1 MVGPPSIWTY
11 CSSALGCRA
20 LVLPAIYRR
29 NARTRRS
36 RCWRRGT
43 RLGVLGTC
51 SDVPASAPTRTC
63 SPWAAPS
70 ARGPGRRRSPTAR
83 RSWATFATRRGS
95 MASSARSAFATVL
108 PGRVVDGA
116 GAVDGRGG
124 TDRHWRA
131 TALNLRLPDVVYRL
145 LPVRRVVR
153 REVPGHGALP
163 APAQRAALVTMLQRS
178 PSYVLS
184 LPARDPV
191 ADRLR
196 RVLPAKVAYWLIR
209 WKNVLLAMLI
219 FQISRRQPQRM
230 KALIR
235 KGLKKRLPEG
245 YDIDTHFSPR
255 YNPWDQR
262 LCLAPDGDLFA
273 AIRRGRVSIM
283 TDDIDTFT
291 ETGVALSSGTELS
304 ADVIVTATGSTC
316 WPWAAWRSW
325 STAARSTSGRL
336 SATRA

>member
-1 MVGPPSIWTY
+1 
-11 CSSALGCRA
+11 
-20 LVLPAIYRR
+20 
-29 NARTRRS
+29 
-36 RCWRRGT
+36 
-43 RLGVLGTC
+43 
-51 SDVPASAPTRTC
+51 
-63 SPWAAPS
+63 
-70 ARGPGRRRSPTAR
+70 
-83 RSWATFATRRGS
+83 
-95 MASSARSAFATVL
+95 
-108 PGRVVDGA
+108 VVDGA

-131 TALNLRLPDVVYRL
+131 TALNLRLPDVDVVYRL
-145 LPVRRVVR
+145 LPDDEGYAAKFPGMERFPGRIVHPQHWPEDLDYAGKQVVVIGSGATAVTL
-153 REVPGHGALP
+153 VPAM
-163 APAQRAALVTMLQRS
+163 AQRAALVTMLQRS

-262 LCLAPDGDLFA
+262 LCLVPDGDLFA
-273 AIRRGRVSIM
+273 AIRRGRASIM
-283 TDDIDTFT
+283 TGDIDTFT
-291 ETGVALSSGTELS
+291 ETGVALSSGLELS
-304 ADVIVTATGSTC
+304 ADVIGVRLF
-316 WPWAAWRSW
+316 WRDLKLPV
-325 STAARSTSGRL
+325 G
-336 SATRA
+336 

>member
-1 MVGPPSIWTY
+1 M
-11 CSSALGCRA
+11 
-20 LVLPAIYRR
+20 
-29 NARTRRS
+29 
-36 RCWRRGT
+36 
-43 RLGVLGTC
+43 
-51 SDVPASAPTRTC
+51 
-63 SPWAAPS
+63 
-70 ARGPGRRRSPTAR
+70 
-83 RSWATFATRRGS
+83 
-95 MASSARSAFATVL
+95 
-108 PGRVVDGA
+108 
-116 GAVDGRGG
+116 
-124 TDRHWRA
+124 
-131 TALNLRLPDVVYRL
+131 
-145 LPVRRVVR
+145 
-153 REVPGHGALP
+153 
-163 APAQRAALVTMLQRS
+163 
-178 PSYVLS
+178 LS

-235 KGLKKRLPEG
+235 KGLEKRLPEG